1 MSDSLRNKFIVGL
14 ADDEAG
20 QRAYASARHVTASA
34 TALTV
39 QASQV
44 VVGSATTARLGFFG
58 AAATDRATSASVT
71 DYASLK
77 VYLQNIG
84 LVGT

>member
-1 MSDSLRNKFIVGL
+1 MSDSLRNKFVVGL

-20 QRAYASARHVTASA
+20 QRAYAAARHVTASA

-44 VVGSATTARLGFFG
+44 VLGSATTAQLGFFG
-58 AAATDRATSASVT
+58 AAATNRPSASAIT
-71 DYASLK
+71 DTATMK
-77 VYLQNIG
+77 TALQNLGLIG
-84 LVGT
+84 